1 MNYTTAVFLINKNV
15 RAVVATYEAEDT
27 AKRTVFK
34 TLDQTLKIG
43 DFAIVPTDTRHK
55 MTVVKIVETD
65 VDVDFDSTTPVAWI
79 MGKIDRTEYDLTLAQ
94 EQEAIQ
100 VIKSAELRQKRD
112 NLRKAMF
119 ADHVETLKAL
129 PIAVIN
135 GDVPKA

>member
-15 RAVVATYEAEDT
+15 RAVLATYEAEDA

-34 TLDQTLKIG
+34 TLDQTLKVG

-65 VDVDFDSTTPVAWI
+65 VDVDFDNATPVAWI

-135 GDVPKA
+135 GDAPKV